1 MTWSITSLPPALRN
15 GWALTFGGGIE
26 MPTRT
31 PSTVLYDRPHRQL
44 RRFDRATPAT
54 GNPVLLVPP
63 LAVDASCYDL
73 RPGQSLA
80 QFLLDTGRQ
89 PYVIDYGRI
98 TAADRDLGLE
108 EWIDDIVPSA
118 VAHISADHDGAD
130 VDVIG
135 WSLGGIISL
144 LTAADHADL
153 PLGSVTT
160 LGSPMD
166 FGRNILLKPVRMF
179 AKMTGGREIT
189 YATHLFGGIPGL
201 FVQAGFRGM
210 SLSRELT
217 RPLFIARN
225 VGDTEAL
232 ARMEAIDRF
241 IAAMPGYPGRLYR
254 QTYRQLIVA
263 NQLARGQVQL
273 ADDRVIDLSK
283 LTCRVLL
290 LGSNG
295 DTLAPAATIAPG
307 VEILTGAA
315 EVEFAEVPG
324 LNHLA
329 LIAGPQ
335 ARTTTWPL
343 IDEFLART
351 LL

>member
-1 MTWSITSLPPALRN
+1 MNPVITTNLPVALRN
-15 GWALTFGGGIE
+15 GWALTFGDGIE
-26 MPTRT
+26 APART
-31 PSTVLYDRPHRQL
+31 PSTVLYNLPHRQL
-44 RRFDRATPAT
+44 RRFDRDTPAH

-80 QFLLDTGRQ
+80 RFLRDSGRQ

-108 EWIDDIVPSA
+108 EWVDDIVPTA
-118 VAHISADHDGAD
+118 IAHISDLHDGAD
-130 VDVIG
+130 VDLIG

-153 PLGSVTT
+153 PIGSVTT

-166 FGRNILLKPVRMF
+166 FGRNRLLAPVRMV
-179 AKMTGGREIT
+179 AKLTGGREIA
-189 YATHLFGGIPGL
+189 YATHLLDGIPAF

-210 SLSRELT
+210 SLGRELT

-225 VGDTEAL
+225 AGHTEAL

-254 QTYRQLIVA
+254 QLYRRIIVD
-263 NQLARGQVQL
+263 NQLAHGRVHL
-273 ADDRVIDLSK
+273 TSDRVIDLAK

-290 LGSNG
+290 LGSRS
-295 DTLAPAATIAPG
+295 DTLAPAATIEPG
-307 VEILTGAA
+307 LDILTGAA
-315 EVEFAEVPG
+315 EARFADLPG

-335 ARTTTWPL
+335 AATTTWPL
-343 IDEFLART
+343 IDEFLGT
-351 LL
+351 

>member
-1 MTWSITSLPPALRN
+1 MTSLMTSLPPALRN
-15 GWALTFGGGIE
+15 GWALTFGNGIE
-26 MPTRT
+26 TPTRT
-31 PSTVLYDRPHRQL
+31 PSTTLYDLPHRQL
-44 RRFDRATPAT
+44 RRFDRDTPAT

-80 QFLLDTGRQ
+80 QFLVDSGRQ

-98 TAADRDLGLE
+98 TAEDHDLGLE
-108 EWIDDIVPSA
+108 EWIDDIVPTA
-118 VAHISADHDGAD
+118 VAHISELHDGAN

-153 PLGSVTT
+153 PFGSVTT
-160 LGSPMD
+160 LGSPLD
-166 FGRNILLKPVRMF
+166 FSRNLPLQPVRMF
-179 AKMTGGREIT
+179 AKLTGGREIT
-189 YATHLFGGIPGL
+189 YATHLFKGIPGF

-210 SLSRELT
+210 SLPRELT

-225 VGDTEAL
+225 AGDTEAL

-254 QTYRQLIVA
+254 QTYRNLIVG
-263 NQLARGQVQL
+263 NQLATGQVTL
-273 ADDRVIDLSK
+273 TPHRTIDLTK

-290 LGSNG
+290 LASGG

-307 VEILTGAA
+307 RRILSGAA
-315 EVEFAEVPG
+315 EVEFHDVPG

-329 LIAGPQ
+329 LVAGPQ

-343 IDEFLART
+343 IDEFLAR
-351 LL
+351 

>member
-1 MTWSITSLPPALRN
+1 MTWLVTSLPPALRN
-15 GWALTFGGGIE
+15 GWALTFGNGIE

-31 PSTVLYDRPHRQL
+31 SSTVLYDRPHRQL
-44 RRFDRATPAT
+44 RRFDRDTPAT

-108 EWIDDIVPSA
+108 EWIDDILPTAIARVSA
-118 VAHISADHDGAD
+118 EHGGAD

-144 LTAADHADL
+144 LTAADHNEL

-166 FGRNILLKPVRMF
+166 FGKNILLKPVRMF
-179 AKMTGGREIT
+179 AKFSGGREIT
-189 YATHLFGGIPGL
+189 YATYLFGGIPGL

-210 SLSRELT
+210 SFSRELT

-225 VGDTEAL
+225 VADTEAL

-241 IAAMPGYPGRLYR
+241 IDAMPGYPGRLYR
-254 QTYRQLIVA
+254 QTYKQLIVG
-263 NQLARGQVQL
+263 NQLARGQVRL
-273 ADDRVIDLSK
+273 SPDRRIDLTK
-283 LTCRVLL
+283 LSCRVLL
-290 LGSNG
+290 LGSSA
-295 DTLAPAATIAPG
+295 DTLAPSATIAPG
-307 VEILTGAA
+307 VDILTGAA
-315 EVEFAEVPG
+315 EVEFTDIPD

-335 ARTTTWPL
+335 ARHTTWPR
-343 IDEFLART
+343 IHEFLG
-351 LL
+351 